1 MAFTEEEE
9 AALRGI
15 LAIYKTQ
22 ASAFSDD
29 LAEIAPAIYPAWT
42 GDAHAYA
49 QGERVSYDGTLYTCL
64 QAHTSQAD
72 WSPTAAVSLWAK
84 TLAAGNAD
92 TPAGEIPEWVQ
103 PDSTNPYAQGAR
115 VRHGG
120 KVWESTVANNVWEPG
135 ATGTEALWREVTE
148 G

>member
-15 LAIYKTQ
+15 LAIYKMQ

-49 QGERVSYDGTLYTCL
+49 EGERVSYEGTLYTCL

-72 WSPTAAVSLWAK
+72 WSPSAAVSLWAK
-84 TLAAGNAD
+84 TLSAGTAD
-92 TPAGEIPEWVQ
+92 TPTGEIPEWVQ
-103 PDSTNPYAQGAR
+103 PDSTNPYSQGAR
-115 VRHGG
+115 VKHNG
-120 KVWESTVANNVWEPG
+120 KVWESIVANNVWEPG
-135 ATGTEALWREVTE
+135 ATGTGSVWREVTE
-148 G
+148 D

>member
-1 MAFTEEEE
+1 M
-9 AALRGI
+9 RGI

-49 QGERVSYDGTLYTCL
+49 EGERVSYEGTLYTCL

-72 WSPTAAVSLWAK
+72 WSPSAAVSLWAK
-84 TLAAGNAD
+84 TLSAGTAD
-92 TPAGEIPEWVQ
+92 TPTGEIPEWVQ
-103 PDSTNPYAQGAR
+103 PDSTNPYSQGAR
-115 VRHGG
+115 VKHNG
-120 KVWESTVANNVWEPG
+120 KVWESIVANNVWEPG
-135 ATGTEALWREVTE
+135 ATGIGSVWREVTE

>member
-22 ASAFSDD
+22 APALSSD
-29 LAEIAPAIYPAWT
+29 LAEIAPAIYQAWM
-42 GDAHAYA
+42 GDGHAYA
-49 QGERVSYDGTLYTCL
+49 SGERVSYDGTLYTCL

-72 WSPTAAVSLWAK
+72 WSPTAAASLWAR
-84 TLAAGNAD
+84 TLEAGNAD
-92 TPAGEIPEWVQ
+92 TPTSEVPEWVQ

-115 VRHGG
+115 VKHGG

-148 G
+148 D

>member
-15 LAIYKTQ
+15 LAIYKMQ

-49 QGERVSYDGTLYTCL
+49 EGERVSYEGTLYTCL

-72 WSPTAAVSLWAK
+72 WSPSAAVSLWAK
-84 TLAAGNAD
+84 TLSAGTAD
-92 TPAGEIPEWVQ
+92 TPTGEIPEWVQ
-103 PDSTNPYAQGAR
+103 PDSTNPYSQGAR
-115 VRHGG
+115 VKHNG
-120 KVWESTVANNVWEPG
+120 KVWESIVANNVWEPG
-135 ATGTEALWREVTE
+135 ATGTGSVWREVTE